1 MADESEIPL
10 FTDVPP
16 VAIALGGAASNAA
29 PELRPIAATDF
40 TSDAAESLE
49 PRRSI

>member
-1 MADESEIPL
+1 MADEPEIPL

-16 VAIALGGAASNAA
+16 VAIALDDAASNAA
-29 PELRPIAATDF
+29 PDMRLIAAVDF
-40 TSDAAESLE
+40 TSDAAEALE

>member
-1 MADESEIPL
+1 LSDDAEIPL

-16 VAIALGGAASNAA
+16 VAIALGGAASNAS
-29 PELRPIAATDF
+29 PDLRSIAAVDF
-40 TSDAAESLE
+40 TNDAAEALE

>member
-1 MADESEIPL
+1 MADEPEIPL

-16 VAIALGGAASNAA
+16 VAIALGDSPTNAV
-29 PELRPIAATDF
+29 PDLRPIAATDF
-40 TSDAAESLE
+40 TGDFAEPLE

>member
-1 MADESEIPL
+1 MADEAEIPL

-16 VAIALGGAASNAA
+16 VAIALGQTSTNAA
-29 PELRPIAATDF
+29 PELRPIAAVDF
-40 TSDAAESLE
+40 TSDAAETLE

>member
-1 MADESEIPL
+1 MADEPEIPL

-16 VAIALGGAASNAA
+16 VAIALGDAALNVA
-29 PELRPIAATDF
+29 PDLRPITAVDF
-40 TSDAAESLE
+40 TSDAAEALE